1 MNGPSDPEFRDSICR
16 PGEGAATC
24 SYLTLGDGFE
34 CAKSSPTLYS
44 AIEARRPSM
53 AAQGDN
59 CSGFPMFTPSGVEQP
74 I

>member
-24 SYLTLGDGFE
+24 SYLTLGDGYE
-34 CAKSSPTLYS
+34 CAKGSPSLYY
-44 AIEARRPSM
+44 AIKAHRPEM
-53 AAQGDN
+53 TAQGDN
-59 CSGFPMFTPSGVEQP
+59 CSGPPAFEQA